1 DLDRSVRARLRTLTK
16 ENAEIVGLHLVMA
29 GRLLDTDPERAYEHA
44 QAAAHRGG
52 RVDVVREAAGLAAYR
67 TGRYAEAL
75 RELRTVRRLNGSSEH
90 LAIMADCE
98 RGLGRPERAVAL
110 AGSPE
115 VDELDLE
122 SRVELAIVLSGA
134 RLDLGEAEAAIAA
147 LSGPGVLEAS
157 GVQAARV
164 AQARAVALEAAGRSI
179 EAAAL
184 LGGFTADQ
192 LADAAGDVEDDDEI
206 VVYDLE
212 ADDEPADDSDD
223 DVVDGGAGGSS
234 TREHEAV
241 GSVGVH
247 DAVMLGEVTAPAG
260 AADGEGEA

>member
-1 DLDRSVRARLRTLTK
+1 MT
-16 ENAEIVGLHLVMA
+16 

-44 QAAAHRGG
+44 QVAVHRGG

-115 VDELDLE
+115 ADELDPE

-134 RLDLGEAEAAIAA
+134 RLDLGEVDAAIAA
-147 LSGPGVLEAS
+147 LSDHVVLEAS
-157 GVQAARV
+157 GVLAARV
-164 AQARAVALEAAGRSI
+164 AQARAVALEAAGRSN
-179 EAAAL
+179 EAATL

-206 VVYDLE
+206 VVYDL
-212 ADDEPADDSDD
+212 D
-223 DVVDGGAGGSS
+223 
-234 TREHEAV
+234 
-241 GSVGVH
+241 
-247 DAVMLGEVTAPAG
+247 
-260 AADGEGEA
+260 ADGEAGDDSNDDSGDEGSADSGTEGASSGGDGAIGPVDAGSGVTPRAMTTLAGSADSEGEA